1 MDGNALQLTLREM
14 RGHLTDPRVLGIMTV
29 VGLVLGLA
37 GPFGS
42 FAAMDLVPRLV
53 YWVATVFLTYCF
65 GFGSSLLADELWGQG
80 RPFWLR
86 LIIMSVPAGL
96 GATLI
101 VTLLNFIT
109 FGTDEFE
116 WSAVLVLLAQC
127 FAVAVG
133 VEAVVLLTN
142 RRAPSAA
149 AAEEEFAPPPILER
163 IPPQQRGG
171 LVALIVEDHYV
182 NVVTERGRALVLMR
196 LADAIRET
204 GNVQGLQVHRSHWVA
219 RAAVVRAHKSEG
231 KVLLQLTNG
240 MWLPVSRSYLPA
252 VKKAELI

>member
-14 RGHLTDPRVLGIMTV
+14 RRHLADPRVLGIMTV

-42 FAAMDLVPRLV
+42 FAAIDLVPRLL
-53 YWVATVFLTYCF
+53 YWVATVFLTYCV
-65 GFGSSLLADELWGQG
+65 GFGSSLLADELWGKG
-80 RPFWLR
+80 RPFVLR

-101 VTLLNFIT
+101 VTLLNLVT
-109 FGTDEFE
+109 FGPEGFD
-116 WSAVLVLLAQC
+116 WAGMLVLAGQC

-133 VEAVVLLTN
+133 VEAVVLLTS
-142 RRAPSAA
+142 RRSISAP
-149 AAEEEFAPPPILER
+149 AEDAFAPPPILDR
-163 IPPQQRGG
+163 VPPQQRGG

-182 NVVTERGRALVLMR
+182 NIVTERGKTLVLMR

-204 GNVQGLQVHRSHWVA
+204 GSVPGLQIHRSHWVA
-219 RAAVVRAHKSEG
+219 RAAVVRAHRSDG

-240 MWLPVSRSYLPA
+240 MWLPVSRSYLA
-252 VKKAELI
+252 AARRAELI